1 MWFYDSILW
10 NGMIRGLG
18 KEKLK
23 VLFLSGT
30 QIADDGC
37 AALAAALDSGAFP
50 ALEYLFFQ
58 GTQASAAAK
67 ATVRRA
73 GLVVDV

>member
-1 MWFYDSILW
+1 
-10 NGMIRGLG
+10 MIRGLG

-37 AALAAALDSGAFP
+37 AALAAALAAGALP
-50 ALEYLFFQ
+50 ALTNLFLD
-58 GTQASAAAK
+58 GIPASAAAK
-67 ATVRRA
+67 ASVYAARA
-73 GLVVDV
+73 NLIS